1 MYQIAT
7 RTLSTPLAR
16 PRRRQ
21 SPPRWRGAAQLGAHN
36 PHPVHVHTHTIAVH
50 VHNLNCGQ
58 WQQQVAAAKHT
69 SQACATEWVVVV
81 VVVVLAVVV
90 THLACDHWGTS
101 PTLCCWQALRNAA
114 KSDGVGRE
122 DVIIWCPPGTT
133 TSMCLKLAAA
143 HNLGCKSG
151 STQRDVG
158 QAEASFVCVWGGRCA

>member
-1 MYQIAT
+1 M
-7 RTLSTPLAR
+7 
-16 PRRRQ
+16 
-21 SPPRWRGAAQLGAHN
+21 
-36 PHPVHVHTHTIAVH
+36 
-50 VHNLNCGQ
+50 
-58 WQQQVAAAKHT
+58 
-69 SQACATEWVVVV
+69 
-81 VVVVLAVVV
+81 VVLAVVV

-158 QAEASFVCVWGGRCA
+158 QAEASFVCVWGGGEMCINGYRDGDFGCTGAKRERWDASTITNNIQHQDLDKTGIRSRHSVH

>member
-1 MYQIAT
+1 M
-7 RTLSTPLAR
+7 
-16 PRRRQ
+16 
-21 SPPRWRGAAQLGAHN
+21 
-36 PHPVHVHTHTIAVH
+36 
-50 VHNLNCGQ
+50 
-58 WQQQVAAAKHT
+58 
-69 SQACATEWVVVV
+69 VV

-158 QAEASFVCVWGGRCA
+158 QAEASFVCVWGGGGDVHKWIQRWGFWVHRGKAGEVGCVNNNK